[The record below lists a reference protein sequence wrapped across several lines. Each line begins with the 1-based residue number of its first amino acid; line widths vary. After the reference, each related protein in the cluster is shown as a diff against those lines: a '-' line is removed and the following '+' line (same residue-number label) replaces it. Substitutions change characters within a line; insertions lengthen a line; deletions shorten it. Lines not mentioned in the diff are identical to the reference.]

1 MSDVPDNKGRR
12 NQPPMTQSQS
22 QSATGDAGFASRA
35 KPEGLLSRYQRAAGA
50 FDELLDGGGKIFSH
64 YAKLMGELEAF
75 GAAELS
81 GGAGGIPPGK
91 PGGME
96 EREDRM
102 TTCAPAGRGPK
113 PASSP
118 STRHRTLAVTTGIE

>member
-35 KPEGLLSRYQRAAGA
+35 KPEGLLSRYQRATGA

-81 GGAGGIPPGK
+81 RRTDACQRFVREHGITYNVYGDPR
-91 PGGME
+91 GME
-96 EREDRM
+96 RPWQLDPVPFVI
-102 TTCAPAGRGPK
+102 APEEWRRWK
-113 PASSP
+113 PA
-118 STRHRTLAVTTGIE
+118 